1 MADLNYNFDTLKI
14 KGGYNPSD
22 HNNSVQ
28 VPIYQT
34 ASYETGGPERLDDL
48 RSHKDKGFLYS
59 RMSNPTAAILEKRI
73 AELHG
78 AAAAIATSSG
88 AAAISY
94 ALLAIA
100 EGGGRIIT
108 TNQLYGG
115 TLGTLIYLFEKF
127 GIQVDIVNIDAGIA
141 DYANAIKED
150 TKAIFVESISN
161 PTAIPVDIE
170 ELSKLAHDNN
180 IPLVVD
186 NTIATPYLLNPFKFG
201 ADIVVYSAT
210 KGISG
215 HGNAIGGL
223 IVQGENIKW
232 TENKKFNQFHEKRF
246 VLRDDKGNIR
256 SFIDTFPKIPY
267 LAKINTDY
275 AVHLGSSLSAFDA
288 YLILIGLETVSE
300 RLNKT
305 IASTVEVIKYLERN
319 ENVEWISYPNLEN
332 SPYKDLSEKYFPK
345 GAGGVFAFGIR
356 GEKEEIYKFLN
367 SLKVFS
373 YQINIGDSRSLVTN
387 PPKSTHFG
395 LTEEELI
402 DAKIPL
408 NTIRISIGLEDP
420 VDLINDL
427 NQAFKIAFSSKEQL
441 IYSTV

>member
-1 MADLNYNFDTLKI
+1 MGKSKYNFDTI
-14 KGGYNPSD
+14 KVNGGYNPAE
-22 HNNSVQ
+22 HNYSVQ

-48 RSHKDKGFLYS
+48 RCHKEVGFLYS
-59 RMSNPTAAILEKRI
+59 RMSNPTAAVLEKRI
-73 AELHG
+73 SQLHG
-78 AAAAIATSSG
+78 AAGAIATSSG

-115 TLGTLIYLFEKF
+115 TLGTLIYLFSKF
-127 GIQVDIVNIDAGIA
+127 GIEVDVVPIDANID
-141 DYANAIKED
+141 DYAKVIKED

-186 NTIATPYLLNPFKFG
+186 NTIATPYLLNPFEFG

-223 IVQGENIKW
+223 IVQGEDIKW

-246 VLRDDKGNIR
+246 ALRDDKGNIR
-256 SFIDTFPKIPY
+256 NFLETFPKIPY

-288 YLILIGLETVSE
+288 YLILIGLETISE

-305 IASTVEVIKYLERN
+305 IASTIEILKYLEKN
-319 ENVEWISYPNLEN
+319 ENVEWVSYPTLES
-332 SPYKDLSEKYFPK
+332 SPYKELSKKYFPK
-345 GAGGVFAFGIR
+345 GAGGVFSFGIK
-356 GEKEEIYKFLN
+356 GGKEEIYKFLN
-367 SLKVFS
+367 SLNVFS

-402 DAKIPL
+402 NAKIPL
-408 NTIRISIGLEDP
+408 NTIRISIGLEDSD
-420 VDLINDL
+420 DLINDL
-427 NQAFKIAFSSKEQL
+427 NQAFQITFSAN
-441 IYSTV
+441 

>member
-1 MADLNYNFDTLKI
+1 MGNSNYNFDTIKV
-14 KGGYNPSD
+14 KGGYNPVE

-48 RSHKDKGFLYS
+48 RSHKEVGFLYS
-59 RMSNPTAAILEKRI
+59 RMSNPTAAVLEKRI

-78 AAAAIATSSG
+78 AAGAIATSSG

-115 TLGTLIYLFEKF
+115 TLGTLIYLFSKF
-127 GIQVDIVNIDAGIA
+127 GVEVDVVNIDASID
-141 DYANAIKED
+141 DYAKVIKED

-161 PTAIPVDIE
+161 PTVIPVDIE
-170 ELSKLAHDNN
+170 ALSKLAHDNN

-186 NTIATPYLLNPFKFG
+186 NTIATPYLLNPFEFG

-210 KGISG
+210 KGIGG

-223 IVQGENIKW
+223 IVQGEDIKW
-232 TENKKFNQFHEKRF
+232 TEHKKFNQFHERRF
-246 VLRDDKGNIR
+246 ALRNDKGNIR
-256 SFIDTFPKIPY
+256 NFIEVFPKIPY
-267 LAKINTDY
+267 LAKVNTDY
-275 AVHLGSSLSAFDA
+275 AVHLGSALSAFDS
-288 YLILIGLETVSE
+288 YLILIGLETISE
-300 RLNKT
+300 RLDKT
-305 IASTVEVIKYLERN
+305 IKSTNEILKYLEKS
-319 ENVEWISYPNLEN
+319 ENVEWVSYPTLES
-332 SPYKDLSEKYFPK
+332 SPYKELGKKYFPK
-345 GAGGVFAFGIR
+345 GAGGVFSFGIK
-356 GEKEEIYKFLN
+356 GTKDQIYKFLN

-373 YQINIGDSRSLVTN
+373 YQINIGDARSLVTN

-402 DAKIPL
+402 SAKIPL
-408 NTIRISIGLEDP
+408 NTIRISIGLEDSE
-420 VDLINDL
+420 DLINDL
-427 NQAFKIAFSSKEQL
+427 NQAFQISFSDN
-441 IYSTV
+441 